1 MPVYPGT
8 QISRLHSCTLVL
20 DLGARPMGTGI
31 GGTHAREHRKQHDP
45 DADRPTDRR
54 FKNTGSRKILLLPLT
69 LARNPID

>member
-1 MPVYPGT
+1 
-8 QISRLHSCTLVL
+8 
-20 DLGARPMGTGI
+20 MGTGI